1 MRLGNLALILSASL
15 LGSTSLSAQTAAQTA
30 ASPTPTQPLRVYSR
44 EVVVDVDVSD
54 AKGNAVHGL
63 TKDNFLILENNR
75 PMFPRTFREHRVDE
89 APDSPAS
96 AAPPTLPPNNFSNI
110 APESFRPLEILLL
123 DSLNTPVAT
132 QSSLRQR
139 MVQFVEKLP
148 AGTRIAVFGLSA
160 AGRLSMIQGFTIDQ
174 DLLKKAIKSHKLDIG
189 IPPLEDAG
197 QEFVTQ
203 STPTE
208 GEQQNAQLAQA
219 IQTTQPKIDPTLE
232 CNHAAARIQY
242 TSNTFAMI
250 ARYVSGM
257 PGRKNLVWYTGA
269 FPGGMRDA
277 HGTICYNAREDM
289 DSADDLLEHSHVVVF
304 PIDPRSMDSI
314 AEQGVDS
321 RIAHLQAAE
330 HLEMETVAEQT
341 GGKAFYNTNDY
352 AGAANQAIDAGSN
365 YYTITYIPTNQTFD
379 TRLRNIAITVNQPSL
394 TLLYKR
400 GYHAYPPGATT
411 TPGGRPITVA
421 TPLQSAMMRGTL
433 EPSEILFHIATAQA
447 PVPDTAL
454 PPGNTPGPKAMKPPY
469 RHITLTYT
477 IDIRGIQFEPT
488 DDLVYHAQ
496 FEYLV
501 NVYDAADGKLVNSS
515 AMATKPNLPAAV
527 YKSML
532 ASGAKLRQ
540 DIDVPAKGDYVLR
553 IGVHDL
559 SNEHLGAI
567 EIPTSSITP

>member
-1 MRLGNLALILSASL
+1 MRLGNLALILTASL
-15 LGSTSLSAQTAAQTA
+15 LGSIPLSAQTA
-30 ASPTPTQPLRVYSR
+30 ASPTPAQPLRVYSR

-54 AKGNAVHGL
+54 AKGNPVHGL
-63 TKDNFLILENNR
+63 TKDNFLILEDNR
-75 PMFPRTFREHRVDE
+75 PVFPRTFREHRIDE
-89 APDSPAS
+89 TPDSTAPAT
-96 AAPPTLPPNNFSNI
+96 PVLPANNFTNV

-123 DSLNTPVAT
+123 DSLDTPVAT

-139 MVQFVEKLP
+139 MVEFVEKLP
-148 AGTRIAVFGLSA
+148 AGTRVAVFTLSA
-160 AGRLSMIQGFTIDQ
+160 TGQLSMIQGFTIDQ

-197 QEFVTQ
+197 QDTDTQ

-208 GEQQNAQLAQA
+208 SQQNKRVAKA
-219 IQTTQPKIDPTLE
+219 IETTQPKIDLTLE
-232 CNHAAARIQY
+232 CNHAAARVQY
-242 TSNTFAMI
+242 TSNAFALI

-269 FPGGMRDA
+269 FQARMRDKQ
-277 HGTICYNAREDM
+277 GTECYDSREDM
-289 DSADDLLEHSHVVVF
+289 GSADDLLERSHVVVY

-314 AEQGVDS
+314 AEQGAES
-321 RIAHLQAAE
+321 RIARVQANE
-330 HLEMETVAEQT
+330 HLEMETVADQT
-341 GGKAFYNTNDY
+341 GGKAIYNTNDL
-352 AGAANQAIDAGSN
+352 AGAGNQDIVAGSN
-365 YYTITYIPTNQTFD
+365 YYTITYIPTNQRFD
-379 TRLRNIAITVNQPSL
+379 TRRHNITVTVNQPDL

-400 GYHAYPPGATT
+400 GYNANPPGTTT
-411 TPGGRPITVA
+411 TPAGRPITIA

-433 EPSEILFHIATAQA
+433 EPSEILFQIAAAQA
-447 PVPDTAL
+447 PAPDTSL
-454 PPGNTPGPKAMKPPY
+454 PPGNTPGPKPMKPPY

-477 IDIRGIQFEPT
+477 IDIRGIQFEPS

-515 AMATKPNLPAAV
+515 AMATKPNVPAAV
-527 YKSML
+527 YKSLL

>member
-1 MRLGNLALILSASL
+1 MRLGNLALILTASL
-15 LGSTSLSAQTAAQTA
+15 LGSTALSAQTAAQTA

-54 AKGNAVHGL
+54 AKGNPVHGL
-63 TKDNFLILENNR
+63 TNDNFLVLENNH
-75 PMFPRTFREHRVDE
+75 PMLPRSFREHRVDE
-89 APDSPAS
+89 KPDSTAP
-96 AAPPTLPPNNFSNI
+96 AAPSLPPNNFTNA

-148 AGTRIAVFGLSA
+148 AGTRIAVFALSA
-160 AGRLSMIQGFTIDQ
+160 TGQLSMIQGFTTDQ
-174 DLLKKAIKSHKLDIG
+174 ELLRKAIKSHKLDIG

-197 QEFVTQ
+197 QDTDMQTSPSE
-203 STPTE
+203 S
-208 GEQQNAQLAQA
+208 QQNAKVAQA
-219 IQTTQPKIDPTLE
+219 LATTQPKIDLTLE
-232 CNHAAARIQY
+232 CNHAAARVQY

-269 FPGGMRDA
+269 FPGRMRDS
-277 HGTICYNAREDM
+277 HGTTCYDAREDI
-289 DSADDLLEHSHVVVF
+289 DSADDLLERSHVVVY

-314 AEQGVDS
+314 AQQGADS
-321 RIAHLQAAE
+321 RIARLQTVE
-330 HLEMETVAEQT
+330 HLEMESVAEQT
-341 GGKAFYNTNDY
+341 GGEAFYNTNDY
-352 AGAANQAIDAGSN
+352 TGAANQAIDAGSN
-365 YYTITYIPTNQTFD
+365 YYTITYVPTDQRYD
-379 TRLRNIAITVNQPSL
+379 TRLRNIKVTVNQPGL

-400 GYHAYPPGATT
+400 GYNAYPPGTTT
-411 TPGGRPITVA
+411 TPAGRPITEA

-433 EPSEILFHIATAQA
+433 EPSEILFQIATAQA
-447 PVPDTAL
+447 PAPDTSL
-454 PPGNTPGPKAMKPPY
+454 PPGNTPGPKAMTPPY
-469 RHITLTYT
+469 RHISLTYT
-477 IDIRGIQFEPT
+477 IDIRGLQFEPT

-515 AMATKPNLPAAV
+515 AMATKPNVPAAV

-532 ASGAKLRQ
+532 ATGAKLRQ
-540 DIDVPAKGDYVLR
+540 EIDVPAKGDYVLR

-559 SNEHLGAI
+559 NNNHIGAI

>member
-1 MRLGNLALILSASL
+1 MRHGNLALILSASL
-15 LGSTSLSAQTAAQTA
+15 FGSATLLAQTT
-30 ASPTPTQPLRVYSR
+30 ASPTPIQPLRVYSR

-54 AKGNAVHGL
+54 AKGNPVHGL
-63 TKDNFLILENNR
+63 TKDNFLILEDNR
-75 PMFPRTFREHRVDE
+75 PMFPRTFREHRIDE
-89 APDSPAS
+89 TPDSPAPAS
-96 AAPPTLPPNNFSNI
+96 PSLPPNNFTNVV
-110 APESFRPLEILLL
+110 PESFRPLEILLL
-123 DSLNTPVAT
+123 DSLDTPVAT

-148 AGTRIAVFGLSA
+148 TGTRIAVFSLSTT
-160 AGRLSMIQGFTIDQ
+160 GRLSMIQGFTTDQ

-197 QEFVTQ
+197 QDTDIQ
-203 STPTE
+203 TTPNAE
-208 GEQQNAQLAQA
+208 SQQNAQLARA
-219 IQTTQPKIDPTLE
+219 LETTQPKIDLTVE
-232 CNHAAARIQY
+232 CNHAADRVQY
-242 TSNTFAMI
+242 TSNAFALI

-269 FPGGMRDA
+269 FPGRMRDA
-277 HGTICYNAREDM
+277 HGTECYDSREDM
-289 DSADDLLEHSHVVVF
+289 GSADDLLERSHVVVY

-314 AEQGVDS
+314 AQQGADS
-321 RIAHLQAAE
+321 RIARLQAVE
-330 HLEMETVAEQT
+330 HLEMESVAEQT

-352 AGAANQAIDAGSN
+352 TGAANQAIDAGSN
-365 YYTITYIPTNQTFD
+365 YYTITYIPTNQRFD
-379 TRLRNIAITVNQPSL
+379 TRLRNIKVTVNQPDL

-400 GYHAYPPGATT
+400 GYNAYPPGSTT
-411 TPGGRPITVA
+411 TPQGRPIATA

-433 EPSEILFHIATAQA
+433 EPSEILFQIATAQA
-447 PVPDTAL
+447 PTPDTAL
-454 PPGNTPGPKAMKPPY
+454 PPGNTPGPKAPKPPY

-477 IDIRGIQFEPT
+477 IDIRGIQFDPT

-540 DIDVPAKGDYVLR
+540 EIDVPAKGDYVLR

-559 SNEHLGAI
+559 NNNHIGAI